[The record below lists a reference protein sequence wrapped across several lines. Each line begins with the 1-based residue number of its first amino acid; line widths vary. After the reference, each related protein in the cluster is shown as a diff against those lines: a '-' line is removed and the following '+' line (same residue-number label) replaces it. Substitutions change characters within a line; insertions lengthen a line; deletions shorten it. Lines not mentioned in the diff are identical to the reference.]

1 LEAAIA
7 AKRRKTQDRHARSTK
22 RAYDAKN
29 ALDAARKRKL
39 DTGPYRVALC
49 DAQTAERCAIAALES
64 HKKATQVLGRRL
76 AAISFLGVAALFRH
90 YRQVD
95 KPNETE

>member
-64 HKKATQVLGRRL
+64 HKKVLGRRL